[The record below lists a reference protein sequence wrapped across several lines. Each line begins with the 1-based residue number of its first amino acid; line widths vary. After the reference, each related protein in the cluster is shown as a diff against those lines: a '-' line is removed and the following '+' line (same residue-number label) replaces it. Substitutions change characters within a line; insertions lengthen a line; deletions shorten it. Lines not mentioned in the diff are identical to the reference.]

1 MKKHFAA
8 FKKLPI
14 FLFAALLTIDV
25 SVLIMEKF
33 AATTAGGGEGFS
45 LRLLQIPWVW
55 GIAVLSLMQLYVWNR
70 ILRKTD
76 LSVAYPVSSLFFP
89 LTMLCSVLIFHEHV
103 SWLAW
108 TGGVLVTLGIAC
120 FGGNDAPHPSL
131 DDNLKQC
138 VLESNFREVAIA
150 EEEKDLTAV
159 S

>member
-1 MKKHFAA
+1 MNKHFAA

-33 AATTAGGGEGFS
+33 AATTAGGGDGFS

-70 ILRKTD
+70 ILRRTP

-89 LTMLCSVLIFHEHV
+89 LTMLCSVVVFHEHV

-120 FGGNDAPHPSL
+120 FGGNDAPQSVL
-131 DDNLKQC
+131 DDNLKAY
-138 VLESNFREVAIA
+138 VLERNYREAAIA
-150 EEEKDLTAV
+150 EKEKDLTAV

>member
-1 MKKHFAA
+1 MNNHFAA

-33 AATTAGGGEGFS
+33 AATTAGGGDGFS
-45 LRLLQIPWVW
+45 LRLIQIPWVW

-89 LTMLCSVLIFHEHV
+89 LTMLCSVVIFHEHV

-120 FGGNDAPHPSL
+120 FGGNDPPQPVL
-131 DDNLKQC
+131 DDNLKAC
-138 VLESNFREVAIA
+138 VLESNYRETALA